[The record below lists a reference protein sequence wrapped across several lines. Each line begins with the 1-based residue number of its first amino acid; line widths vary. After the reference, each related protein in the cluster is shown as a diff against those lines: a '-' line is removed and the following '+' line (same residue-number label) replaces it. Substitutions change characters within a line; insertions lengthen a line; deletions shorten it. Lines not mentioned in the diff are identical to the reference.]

1 MPDVFIRI
9 MISQYVGDFVLPN
22 TAHGFVAHGGML
34 TLPTQQCQARFLP
47 DRAFR
52 KALDVGNE
60 ASLGCAGLRSPLS
73 SKNVCFTFSQNEG
86 WITVVI
92 QPSLSSQPS
101 ITSLAIY
108 TLTRVTRIKSE
119 QRLRCSACPQTR
131 AFLSDPKHHP

>member
-1 MPDVFIRI
+1 MTTGLVRREKSTSFLSEGGNSLVDKVP
-9 MISQYVGDFVLPN
+9 VG
-22 TAHGFVAHGGML
+22 
-34 TLPTQQCQARFLP
+34 
-47 DRAFR
+47 
-52 KALDVGNE
+52 VGNE

-86 WITVVI
+86 WITTVI